1 MCQII
6 LGGFALS
13 VLSHSLMM
21 VNCQRVA
28 PLDVRTRREVSD
40 CCLISLDDISISS
53 AERMQRACKWM
64 TGRFVHSIKVM
75 FASQVLSENLWIWF
89 FGSAAFFALLGFA
102 ILLSERRGRRNR
114 VHVQPN
120 RPRPKEIDPSMYV
133 LPEDSGA
140 SVQDMIEIK
149 KMGGSS

>member
-1 MCQII
+1 MRQII
-6 LGGFALS
+6 YDGTVCAS
-13 VLSHSLMM
+13 
-21 VNCQRVA
+21 NQ
-28 PLDVRTRREVSD
+28 
-40 CCLISLDDISISS
+40 
-53 AERMQRACKWM
+53 
-64 TGRFVHSIKVM
+64 VM

-89 FGSAAFFALLGFA
+89 FGTAAFLTLLGFA
-102 ILLSERRGRRNR
+102 ILFSERRAERRINR
-114 VHVQPN
+114 RRIMPANRQPN